1 MKGYWR
7 EPEATARTIEE
18 GGWLCSG
25 DLARMG
31 ADGYVSITGRA
42 KEMIIRGGENIY
54 PAELE
59 DALRRLDG
67 VADASVVGVPDD
79 RYGEQVVAF
88 VRLAEGSKV
97 TGEELRSQLTD
108 RVARFKVPRQIVI
121 VDEYPTTPSGKVQKF
136 KLREQFEAAR
146 ARGSSAA

>member
-1 MKGYWR
+1 
-7 EPEATARTIEE
+7 
-18 GGWLCSG
+18 
-25 DLARMG
+25 
-31 ADGYVSITGRA
+31 
-42 KEMIIRGGENIY
+42 
-54 PAELE
+54 
-59 DALRRLDG
+59 
-67 VADASVVGVPDD
+67 VVGMPDD

-108 RVARFKVPRQIVI
+108 RVARFKVPRHIVI